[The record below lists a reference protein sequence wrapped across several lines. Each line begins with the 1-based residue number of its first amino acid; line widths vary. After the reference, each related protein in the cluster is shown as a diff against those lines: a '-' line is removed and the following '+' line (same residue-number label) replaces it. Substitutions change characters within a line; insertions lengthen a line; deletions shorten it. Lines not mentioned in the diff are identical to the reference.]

1 MKLCLRI
8 FILLFFVEC
17 AISAFATSNY
27 EYKQG
32 EYVTVTNGTSPD
44 GRYAIATH
52 GEGDLGYDNWHVYLM
67 DAQTGKKI
75 GPLEEITDPLDT
87 AADAYVAKW
96 SADSSK
102 VAITYRADRHVA
114 VTIIYRIA
122 NRRAYRVSGPTQTD

>member
-1 MKLCLRI
+1 M
-8 FILLFFVEC
+8 
-17 AISAFATSNY
+17 
-27 EYKQG
+27 
-32 EYVTVTNGTSPD
+32 TNGSSPD
-44 GRYAIATH
+44 GRYSIATH

-96 SADSSK
+96 SSDSGK

-114 VTIIYRIA
+114 VTIVYRIA
-122 NRRAYRVSGPTQTD
+122 NRRAYLLSGPTKTE